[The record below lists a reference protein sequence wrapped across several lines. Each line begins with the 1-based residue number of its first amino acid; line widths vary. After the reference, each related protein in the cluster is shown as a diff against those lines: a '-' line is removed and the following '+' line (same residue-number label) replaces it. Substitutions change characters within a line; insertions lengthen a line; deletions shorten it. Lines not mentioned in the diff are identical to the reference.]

1 MQARAFLFVCRR
13 VIKPRMPEE
22 LDLARARRLARSL
35 DEWIGGRFDGFE
47 EVQIEADGLAAHR
60 VGNRINPRYF
70 VLYLHGGGFMLH
82 LPSLHAR
89 LASRLCTELKAVAV
103 IPNYRCAPES
113 PLPAA
118 HEDCFAT
125 YQWLLAS
132 GLDPS
137 RIVLAGDSAGGLLA
151 IATLQRIRDA
161 GLPMPLCGVL
171 FSPGCCVDSIRRMHA
186 TDTASDPLI
195 GPGILNLLQRKVIDA
210 VPEGDASVSPCAGS
224 LHGLPP
230 LLFQVGSTEMLLGQ
244 SLQGYEK
251 ARAAGTYAEL
261 QVWPRMPHVWQSVS
275 WLPEARDALRSA
287 ADFVR
292 RQRRSRDAEFTAD
305 RTDRAPFPATA
316 AHSQPAQRAEL
327 TAHGPLM
334 TESTSLSE
342 R

>member
-1 MQARAFLFVCRR
+1 
-13 VIKPRMPEE
+13 MPEE
-22 LDLARARRLARSL
+22 LDLARARRLARRL

-47 EVQIEADGLAAHR
+47 EIQIGAERLAAHQ
-60 VGNRINPRYF
+60 VGTRINPHYV

-89 LASRLCTELKAVAV
+89 LASRLCRELKAMAV

-132 GLDPS
+132 GRDPS
-137 RIVLAGDSAGGLLA
+137 RIVVAGDSAGGLLA
-151 IATLQRIRDA
+151 IATLQRIREA
-161 GLPMPLCGVL
+161 GLPLPLCGLL
-171 FSPGCCVDSIRRMHA
+171 FSPGCCVDSIRHMRSED
-186 TDTASDPLI
+186 TDADPLI
-195 GPGILNLLQRKVIDA
+195 GPGILRLLQRQVIDA

-230 LLFQVGSTEMLLGQ
+230 LLFQVGSTEVLLGQ
-244 SLQGYEK
+244 SLQGYEM

-287 ADFVR
+287 ADFVK
-292 RQRRSRDAEFTAD
+292 RQRRGRDAESSVD
-305 RTDRAPFPATA
+305 RTDKSPFPATA
-316 AHSQPAQRAEL
+316 AQPPPACRLEPEV
-327 TAHGPLM
+327 HGSVM
-334 TESTSLSE
+334 NDFTSLAE